1 MIDILMLIEILDMI
15 LLIPLSIWFIY
26 KALRDPTDG
35 GIQTKVN
42 GQVLGLGGVIIL
54 FLVIAY
60 IM

>member
-1 MIDILMLIEILDMI
+1 MLIELLDMI

-35 GIQTKVN
+35 GIQTKVHVR
-42 GQVLGLGGVIIL
+42 VLGLGGVIML

-60 IM
+60 LEK